1 MVRPACDEAKRLWDG
16 DRMQYQGRKIFL
28 LNLDTVYA
36 LSVPVSRGVDDSFP
50 VSYQHTLESIP

>member
-1 MVRPACDEAKRLWDG
+1 
-16 DRMQYQGRKIFL
+16 MQYQGRKIFL

-50 VSYQHTLESIP
+50 VSYQHTLESVP